1 MSFLAPLYLLAAA
14 AVALPI
20 LFHLTQ
26 RRPRGE
32 QLFSSLMFLS
42 PSPPK
47 MVRRSRLDQWL
58 LLLLRALAL
67 LAIAF
72 AFMRPFFRSTEKTE
86 AGALGRQRLI
96 LIDTS
101 ASMQRQ
107 GLWNR
112 AQAFVEATID
122 ESTPQDL
129 IALYRYDSNF
139 YPIVSFDV
147 IQQTAPPERA
157 NLLRKAISELKPGW
171 LPTDL
176 GRGLS
181 VAAETLQ
188 AAVNTQNAEESI
200 GGEIVLISD
209 FAGAMNLTQ
218 LEDYDWPKSVRV
230 VPRSTIEP
238 PKNNATL
245 TTLSQTENP
254 ESSDPSLRL
263 LLTNSD
269 RSEVSQF
276 QLQFLDRND
285 QPFSTQ
291 NTPYQVNAGE
301 RRVIRLTDFPAQATS
316 VRLLG
321 DDDPSDNRVFFSI
334 PTKQPTFVWL
344 LQNTTESDESQLG
357 FFVERIPLGSNTLE
371 VLFKRTTPADVVA
384 TPDPKEVS
392 LIIADSSIEES
403 VASMLRAYA
412 ENGGKVVL
420 ALDQP
425 LTDDNQT
432 RITSSLQK
440 LIADETAQV
449 SEASLRD
456 YAMWSRV
463 NFQHPLFAP
472 LADARFN
479 DFTKMRTWRHRKI
492 ELSTSDAN
500 TLATYDNGAIA
511 LQELRLGTG
520 RIWIFAAGWQPA
532 ESQLALSTKF
542 VPLMMG
548 IFRQS
553 GEEASWPESLY
564 AGQSLRI
571 IPDASCE
578 SPTGKS
584 LVPSSTNT
592 WELLEPGLY
601 ELKNGERISALAVN
615 VAPREFEL
623 SHMDPD
629 RLEQLGVT
637 TGPLPT
643 ASIVQDQRRL
653 MRNHELEKQQQVW
666 RWCILLAISLIVLE
680 TIWSTVSTMRTTNT
694 APT

>member
-20 LFHLTQ
+20 LFHLIQ

-107 GLWNR
+107 GLWNS
-112 AQAFVEATID
+112 AQALVEATID

-139 YPIVSFDV
+139 YPIVSFDA

-157 NLLRKAISELKPGW
+157 NLLRKAISELEPGW

-176 GRGLS
+176 GRALS

-230 VPRSTIEP
+230 VPRATIEP
-238 PKNNATL
+238 PTNNATL

-285 QPFSTQ
+285 QPLSTQ

-301 RRVIRLTDFPAQATS
+301 RRVIRMTDIPAQATS

-371 VLFKRTTPADVVA
+371 VLFKRTTPADIVA

-548 IFRQS
+548 IFRHS
-553 GEEASWPESLY
+553 GEESSWPESLY

-578 SPTGKS
+578 SPTGQS

-601 ELKNGERISALAVN
+601 QLKNGERISALAVN
-615 VAPREFEL
+615 VTPREFEL